1 MTINSDRYLMLTGA
15 SFLTLLLWVI
25 GMSMI
30 SIDVEFLGIVIAITV
45 LIMSVVTIFI
55 LLYVAEL
62 IDPHE
67 NDVLEDNFNQAK
79 DFLTIKNIVIAG
91 TVFALGKVYWFIS
104 SHINFQTKKHT
115 GMEFLGGK
123 RKASTRRKNK

>member
-1 MTINSDRYLMLTGA
+1 MTINSDRYLMLTGV
-15 SFLTLLLWVI
+15 SFLTLLLWII
-25 GMSMI
+25 GMSMV
-30 SIDVEFLGIVIAITV
+30 SIDIDFLGIVIAVTV
-45 LIMSVVTIFI
+45 LLLSLITLFI

-67 NDVLEDNFNQAK
+67 NDVLNDNVNQAK
-79 DFLTIKNIVIAG
+79 DFLTVKNIVIAV
-91 TVFALGKVYWFIS
+91 TVFALSKIYWFIS

-123 RKASTRRKNK
+123 RKRSTHRKNK